1 MAIPVISTGF
11 PDVLDARFA
20 DIVDNRFKEVPDM
33 ISTFYDIVQGGSAP
47 TRDTYRTSEVGA
59 FGDVPEFTGTVT
71 YDDVNQGYDGT
82 ITPKEYASG
91 FQIERKLFDDDLT
104 GIMESKPK
112 QLSIAVARTR
122 QKHAAQ
128 PFNNAFGVD
137 TTWNNY
143 TENVALCSDSHTTTA
158 PGVGTTAG
166 FDNLVTSSLS
176 SVSLTAARIQ
186 FRGLRGDRG
195 QVLDIEPDMILIPPD
210 LAGTAYEI
218 GESMGVPENANNA
231 ANYNKGKYRIVE
243 WQRLSS
249 TRNWYLIDSTL
260 MKDGLHWV
268 ERIGMEFAMVEDFDR
283 FTGKWRVYLRY
294 GNGHNSWRWLIGA
307 QVA

>member
-1 MAIPVISTGF
+1 MGVPVTSTGF

-20 DIVDNRFKEVPDM
+20 EIYDNRFKEVPDM
-33 ISTFYDIVQGGSAP
+33 ISTFYNVVSGASAP

-91 FQIERKLFDDDLT
+91 YQIERKLFDDDLT
-104 GIMESKPK
+104 GIMESKPS

-128 PFNNAFGVD
+128 PFNNAFSVD
-137 TTWNNY
+137 STWNSY
-143 TENVALCSDSHTTTA
+143 SENVALCSDSHTTTA
-158 PGVGTTAG
+158 PGVSTTSG
-166 FDNLVTSSLS
+166 FDNLIISALS
-176 SVSLTAARIQ
+176 AVALAAARIQ
-186 FRGLRGDRG
+186 FRGLKGDRG
-195 QVLDIEPDMILIPPD
+195 QALDIEPDMLLIPPD
-210 LAGTAYEI
+210 LYQTAFEI
-218 GESMGVPENANNA
+218 TESMGVPDNANNA
-231 ANYNKGKYRIVE
+231 ANVHRNKYKVIE

-260 MKDGLHWV
+260 MKDGLHWI
-268 ERIGMEFAMVEDFDR
+268 ERVGMEFAMVEDFDKLS
-283 FTGKWRVYLRY
+283 GKWRVYLRY